1 MDKVFLAKII
11 DKKSN
16 KVIKSYIGG
25 YDWCLKCCKDL
36 FNPLNV
42 YMCLSVLED

>member
-11 DKKSN
+11 EKNSN
-16 KVIKSYIGG
+16 KVIKSYIGS
-25 YDWCLKCCKDL
+25 YESCLTYCKEM
-36 FNPLNV
+36 FSVLNV